1 MAPSAAPSP
10 AVRTLADFPAML
22 GRLRRARGFSQLGL
36 ALAADVSQ
44 RHVSFL
50 ETNRT
55 RPSRDMVGRLA
66 AALDLALKD
75 ENALLLAAGFAPA
88 HGEHAFG
95 DEAAAMIRRVTEL
108 ALAAHE
114 PFPAFAV
121 DRAWRPL
128 AGNAPALALFG
139 ALSGDGALDR
149 AVSLM
154 RAAATSEAFRT
165 SVANW
170 PQLALHFVALAEAE
184 AWRAPPGPMRAELDA
199 TLAALSALTPEGA
212 QLHAVQPMGAA
223 LILQVRT
230 PALSVDLVST
240 IAQFGAPHDT
250 AADDLR
256 IEFFYPA
263 DAASETALR
272 ALASRRPQT

>member
-1 MAPSAAPSP
+1 MALAAARP
-10 AVRTLADFPAML
+10 AADFPAML
-22 GRLRRARGFSQLGL
+22 GRLRRQRGLSQLGL
-36 ALAADVSQ
+36 ALAAEVSQ

-50 ETNRT
+50 ETGRT
-55 RPSRDMVGRLA
+55 NPSRDMVARLA

-88 HGEHAFG
+88 HAENAYG
-95 DEAAAMIRRVTEL
+95 DEAAAMVRRVAEL
-108 ALAAHE
+108 ALSAHE

-128 AGNAPALALFG
+128 AANRAAEALFG
-139 ALSGDGALDR
+139 ALVGGGFDPR
-149 AVSLM
+149 VSLI
-154 RAAATSEAFRT
+154 RAAAENPAFRG

-170 PQLALHFVALAEAE
+170 PHLAAHFLVMAEAE

-199 TLAALSALTPEGA
+199 TVAALK
-212 QLHAVQPMGAA
+212 AVAPDGAA
-223 LILQVRT
+223 VRAATAAPALIIQVR
-230 PALSVDLVST
+230 AAGLACDLVST
-240 IAQFGAPHDT
+240 VARFDAPMDT

-263 DAASETALR
+263 DPASEALLR
-272 ALASRRPQT
+272 SLAG

>member
-1 MAPSAAPSP
+1 MAPSAAPAP
-10 AVRTLADFPAML
+10 TVRTLADFPAML
-22 GRLRRARGFSQLGL
+22 GRLRRARGLSQLGL

-44 RHVSFL
+44 RHISFL
-50 ETNRT
+50 ETSRT
-55 RPSRDMVGRLA
+55 RPSRDMVGRLS

-95 DEAAAMIRRVTEL
+95 DEAA
-108 ALAAHE
+108 
-114 PFPAFAV
+114 
-121 DRAWRPL
+121 
-128 AGNAPALALFG
+128 
-139 ALSGDGALDR
+139 
-149 AVSLM
+149 
-154 RAAATSEAFRT
+154 
-165 SVANW
+165 ANW

-230 PALSVDLVST
+230 PALSLDLVST
-240 IAQFGAPHDT
+240 VAQFGAPHDT

-263 DAASETALR
+263 DAASEAALR
-272 ALASRRPQT
+272 TLGQGRAQT

>member
-1 MAPSAAPSP
+1 MAPSAAASP
-10 AVRTLADFPAML
+10 TVRSLADFPAML
-22 GRLRRARGFSQLGL
+22 GRLRRARGLSQLGL
-36 ALAADVSQ
+36 ALAADISQ
-44 RHVSFL
+44 RHVSFM
-50 ETNRT
+50 ETGRT

-95 DEAAAMIRRVTEL
+95 DEAAAMVRRVTEL

-128 AGNAPALALFG
+128 SGNAPALALFG
-139 ALSGDGALDR
+139 ALIGQGGLDP
-149 AVSLM
+149 AVSLI
-154 RAAATSEAFRT
+154 RAATTSEAFRA

-170 PQLALHFVALAEAE
+170 PQLALHFLALAEAE
-184 AWRAPPGPMRAELDA
+184 AWRAPPGPMRAELDV
-199 TLAALSALTPEGA
+199 TIEALSALTPEGA
-212 QLHAVQPMGAA
+212 RLHAVQPVGAA
-223 LILQVRT
+223 LLLQVRT
-230 PALSVDLVST
+230 PALSLDLVST
-240 IAQFGAPHDT
+240 VAQFGAPHDT

-263 DAASETALR
+263 DAASEAALR
-272 ALASRRPQT
+272 GLAAGRPQT